1 MRGRGAAAW
10 PAGETEGAEARPA
23 RSVAEARGRTAVK
36 CGGEVRRRA
45 GAAVATT
52 CRCGGGDGVRRRD
65 GVRWRRRRT
74 AAPENLAAPPL
85 ISVSSVRD
93 VLGEGEGG
101 RGYRGEGSLV
111 PGDATARDR
120 CPAFT
125 ARVSPLAGRDSLVP
139 GGGVARDQ

>member
-10 PAGETEGAEARPA
+10 PAGETEGAEGA

-36 CGGEVRRRA
+36 CGGE
-45 GAAVATT
+45 
-52 CRCGGGDGVRRRD
+52 VRRRD

-93 VLGEGEGG
+93 VFGEGEGAAVN
-101 RGYRGEGSLV
+101 REMSSV
-111 PGDATARDR
+111 PG
-120 CPAFT
+120 
-125 ARVSPLAGRDSLVP
+125 
-139 GGGVARDQ
+139 

>member
-93 VLGEGEGG
+93 VLGGREGAAVIEEKGHRSRAVASPG
-101 RGYRGEGSLV
+101 TNESLV
-111 PGDATARDR
+111 PGDATARVGT
-120 CPAFT
+120 PV
-125 ARVSPLAGRDSLVP
+125 VS
-139 GGGVARDQ
+139 

>member
-1 MRGRGAAAW
+1 MYTGKHTCGRRGAAAW

-52 CRCGGGDGVRRRD
+52 CRCSGGDGVRRRD

-74 AAPENLAAPPL
+74 AAPEILAAPPL
-85 ISVSSVRD
+85 FSVSSRAVD
-93 VLGEGEGG
+93 VFGEEKG
-101 RGYRGEGSLV
+101 RRLYGKGVIS
-111 PGDATARDR
+111 PGPWHR
-120 CPAFT
+120 
-125 ARVSPLAGRDSLVP
+125 P
-139 GGGVARDQ
+139 GPMTH